1 MLLSIPFTIS
11 ACFLQPV
18 DKFYCSSVGSNPAT
32 AMVKMGGTYQ
42 LINISRTP
50 IIEKNFIKV
59 GNISTCLTQPMLA
72 CLTECNSLFCSP
84 IMKSYL

>member
-11 ACFLQPV
+11 ACFPQPV

-42 LINISRTP
+42 YI
-50 IIEKNFIKV
+50 KNTNHREELYQSWEYFYMP
-59 GNISTCLTQPMLA
+59 NTTNA
-72 CLTECNSLFCSP
+72 SLP
-84 IMKSYL
+84 N